1 MHGTLYIFICDIH
14 FHLELPMLFENQ
26 FLSAPYLTWH
36 KVSGIS
42 KHFWRFFFLF
52 LADRCPEEEQRG
64 SRPEAVPQV

>member
-42 KHFWRFFFLF
+42 
-52 LADRCPEEEQRG
+52 
-64 SRPEAVPQV
+64 